1 MDYHDSSAG
10 NARLAVI
17 KLPATAKK
25 MGTVFFNPG
34 NLPHPPSV
42 VFHQSPTLTGG
53 PGDSGVQFVAGL
65 AELFAG
71 YFQGTVDIISWDPR
85 GVGDTL

>member
-17 KLPATAKK
+17 KVPATAKK
-25 MGTVFFNPG
+25 MGTIFFNPG
-34 NLPHPPSV
+34 DLPHPPSV
-42 VFHQSPTLTGG
+42 VFHQPPTLTGG
-53 PGDSGVQFVAGL
+53 PGGSGVQSAASRAQSF
-65 AELFAG
+65 AE
-71 YFQGTVDIISWDPR
+71 YFQGTVDLISWDPR